1 MKYAITLPIL
11 LTLFGCHSAKQN
23 DPADPLPEIQTS
35 TLSAINTNLPGGYS
49 QVASNDELVVAA
61 AEFAVTEQGKTQ
73 PNIQL
78 KLEKVRSAQQQVVA
92 GMNYKLAL
100 SVRVDGKARE
110 AEAIVWWQAWR
121 NPNPYILTAWTW
133 K

>member
-11 LTLFGCHSAKQN
+11 LTLFGCQSAKQN
-23 DPADPLPEIQTS
+23 NPADSLPEIQTP
-35 TLSAINTNLPGGYS
+35 TLSTSNTNLSGSYS

-61 AEFAVTEQGKTQ
+61 AEFAVAEQGKMQ
-73 PNIQL
+73 PNTQL
-78 KLEKVRSAQQQVVA
+78 KLEKVSSAQQQVVA
-92 GMNYKLAL
+92 GMNYKLTL
-100 SVRVDGKARE
+100 SVRVDGKVRE

-121 NPNPYILTAWTW
+121 NPNPYILTAWEW

>member
-1 MKYAITLPIL
+1 MKYAITLSIL

-23 DPADPLPEIQTS
+23 NPADPLPEIQTP
-35 TLSAINTNLPGGYS
+35 TLSPINTNLPGGYS
-49 QVASNDELVVAA
+49 QVAANDELVVA
-61 AEFAVTEQGKTQ
+61 
-73 PNIQL
+73 
-78 KLEKVRSAQQQVVA
+78 S
-92 GMNYKLAL
+92 MNYKLTL

-121 NPNPYILTAWTW
+121 NPNPYILTAWEW